1 MPFVSPFHLKAD
13 HGHPTVV
20 FPTGSSMANE
30 NEFFGGHLKF
40 AERLT
45 VVKINA
51 VNSYM
56 PTEKVI

>member
-1 MPFVSPFHLKAD
+1 MVIQPL
-13 HGHPTVV
+13 V
-20 FPTGSSMANE
+20 FPTGFSMANE

>member
-1 MPFVSPFHLKAD
+1 MVLQPLVL
-13 HGHPTVV
+13 
-20 FPTGSSMANE
+20 PTGFRIANE